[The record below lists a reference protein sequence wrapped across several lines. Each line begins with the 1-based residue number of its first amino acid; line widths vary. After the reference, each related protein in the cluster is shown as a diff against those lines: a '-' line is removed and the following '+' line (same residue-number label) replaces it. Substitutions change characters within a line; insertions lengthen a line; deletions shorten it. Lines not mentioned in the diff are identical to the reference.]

1 MMQKGGRRR
10 LVAVGDAGQI
20 EKGAAVSGH
29 LHLHQYLPP
38 EFFFFFGLNFYL
50 FETVIN

>member
-38 EFFFFFGLNFYL
+38 DFIFYFLVKFL
-50 FETVIN
+50 FI

>member
-20 EKGAAVSGH
+20 EKGVSG
-29 LHLHQYLPP
+29 HQYLPP
-38 EFFFFFGLNFYL
+38 DFFLG
-50 FETVIN
+50 